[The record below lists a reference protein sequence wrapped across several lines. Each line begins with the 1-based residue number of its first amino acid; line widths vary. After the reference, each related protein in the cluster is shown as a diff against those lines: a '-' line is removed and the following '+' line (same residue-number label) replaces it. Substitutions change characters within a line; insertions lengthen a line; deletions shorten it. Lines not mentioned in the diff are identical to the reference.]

1 MIYFL
6 KFREKFKK
14 PLLLLSFDDGY
25 IDHYKYVV
33 PTLVKNKIKG
43 CFYPPINIFK
53 GKLLNVNKIHF
64 ILNFLG
70 IEKFY

>member
-33 PTLVKNKIKG
+33 PTLVKTKLKG
-43 CFYPPINIFK
+43 
-53 GKLLNVNKIHF
+53 VF
-64 ILNFLG
+64 ILQ
-70 IEKFY
+70 